1 MSDVLFSFGII
12 TDTHIRPPQGDKS
25 SPFPVNDKANSR
37 ARYATQLL
45 AAQNPAFTIHMGDVV
60 HTLPHMPL
68 YDDACV
74 EAMQILQPLQPQLH
88 FMAGNHDIGDKPMP
102 ASPAKGVSDTFTQ
115 RYSQHFGSQWRSFDV
130 DSCRFVII
138 NSSLINSGVEDEKT
152 QAIWLEEI
160 LNNAS
165 AEANGKRVFLFA
177 HYPPFIFSED
187 EHEHYDNIASPGREW
202 LLSLIRR
209 HAVEI
214 LFSGHVHQFF
224 YNRLD
229 TTTLYCLPPTS
240 FIRQDYAELFRTGP
254 SNEYGRDDA
263 GKMSVAMVDI
273 HTTGHTL
280 RVLPTDGQELQSGET
295 FKLPAVTDQQTTDTG
310 SNQSICVSLKHAW
323 HEAVDLPYN
332 GPMEEY
338 SRKRARN
345 DYTLLRLFQMNV
357 TKVRAPLQD
366 LIDPVIRARVV
377 DYHLAGI
384 RFHFFVLGT
393 PSASGIQAIRDNS
406 ELVCSVEIV
415 SPLPEPNLLLEEQCT
430 ELITLLSTLKKPL
443 MLSKAHSSAAQSTS
457 TGDKTFAHS
466 VSNGFLVSESE
477 ELTQWLDSN
486 LVNSAIQAGAT
497 SDNLIDAVVYQL
509 PLEDDIKLTIQQL
522 DNCYRSRTESV
533 IINVKFAN
541 ENPAIA
547 NFDDNLILQ
556 RYQHVVSA
564 TQAYENIDLHFDTFA
579 DIDRGYGPRHGFV
592 DRLFNLR
599 PLGKFLTK

>member
-25 SPFPVNDKANSR
+25 SPFPVNDKANAR

-102 ASPAKGVSDTFTQ
+102 ASPAKGVSEKFTR
-115 RYSQHFGSQWRSFDV
+115 RYGQHFGSQWHSFDV
-130 DSCRFVII
+130 GNCRFIII
-138 NSSLINSGVEDEKT
+138 NSSLINSGVTDEQT
-152 QAIWLEEI
+152 QANWLEET
-160 LNNAS
+160 LQEAS
-165 AEANGKRVFLFA
+165 IAIDGKRVFLFS

-202 LLSLIRR
+202 LLTLVRR

-224 YNRLD
+224 YNKLN

-254 SNEYGRDDA
+254 GNEYGRDDC

-273 HTTGHTL
+273 HPTGHAL
-280 RVLPTDGQELQSGET
+280 RVLPTDGKELQSGET
-295 FKLPAVTDQQTTDTG
+295 FKLPAVTDQQSSDVDTTH
-310 SNQSICVSLKHAW
+310 SICVPLKHAW

-345 DYTLLRLFQMNV
+345 DYTLLRLFQMKV
-357 TKVRAPLQD
+357 TKVRVPLQD
-366 LIDPVIRARVV
+366 LIDPAIRARVS

-384 RFHFFVLGT
+384 RFHFFVLGSPT
-393 PSASGIQAIRDNS
+393 TAGIQAIRDYA
-406 ELVCSVEIV
+406 ELVCSIEIV
-415 SPLPEPNLLLEEQCT
+415 SPLPEPELLLESQCE
-430 ELITLLSTLKKPL
+430 ELMTLLKSLNKPL
-443 MLSKAHSSAAQSTS
+443 MLSKAHSSATQSAAS
-457 TGDKTFAHS
+457 TTGEKTFAHS
-466 VSNGFLVSESE
+466 VSNGFMASESDLLNE
-477 ELTQWLDSN
+477 WLDR
-486 LVNSAIQAGAT
+486 NSSAHSTSIT
-497 SDNLIDAVVYQL
+497 SDRLIDAVVYQL
-509 PLEDDIKLTIQQL
+509 PLEDDIEQTIQHL
-522 DNCYRSRTESV
+522 DDSYRSRAESV
-533 IINVKFAN
+533 IINVRFAN
-541 ENPAIA
+541 ANPAIA
-547 NFDDNLILQ
+547 NFDDDLILQ
-556 RYQHVVSA
+556 RYQQIVSVTKNCEKLA
-564 TQAYENIDLHFDTFA
+564 LHFDTFA
-579 DIDRGYGPRHGFV
+579 DIDRGYNPRHGFV
-592 DRLFNLR
+592 DRQFNLR
-599 PLGKFLTK
+599 LLGKSLAR